1 MTFPALDRVVTWAS
15 AYIRPAQP
23 PIPGVIPS
31 TLAADLAA
39 VVARCEVVDI
49 VRARLIEIQHKDR
62 WCICP
67 FSVTDYPHM
76 NGCPLGIAA
85 ELLALLPADA
95 REEP

>member
-39 VVARCEVVDI
+39 VVAMSEAARKLMNEV
-49 VRARLIEIQHKDR
+49 RGA
-62 WCICP
+62 
-67 FSVTDYPHM
+67 FGY
-76 NGCPLGIAA
+76 A
-85 ELLALLPADA
+85 ELALRDALGNTNAKCLRERAEQLAALLS
-95 REEP
+95 REEA